1 MSLFRPVPGEPRS
14 DKIRR
19 AAFWLLVIVALAV
32 VATAA
37 SRAIGR
43 ASVPDVGTLAGHA
56 AARVGWS

>member
-19 AAFWLLVIVALAV
+19 ALFYVLLIVVLAV
-32 VATAA
+32 IASAA

-43 ASVPDVGTLAGHA
+43 ASVPDVGTLTGHDV
-56 AARVGWS
+56 RVGSS